1 MVGGCVLLQVSW
13 VLDTAQGRLSS
24 TGSAFVQALK
34 LKSSVLQED
43 DLGERKNGISGGITQ
58 N

>member
-1 MVGGCVLLQVSW
+1 MLQVSW
-13 VLDTAQGRLSS
+13 VVDTAQGRLSS
-24 TGSAFVQALK
+24 TGSAFVQSLK
-34 LKSSVLQED
+34 LNSSVLQED